1 MKNKSLV
8 VAGALVVVFGLFAA
22 YCYITKESVKEESE
36 LYKNKIEN
44 DYKLKLKELQLQLE
58 RSRRERMVL
67 IDSFNRRSVYIET
80 LISDVDSLEKEL
92 KSVKGRYKKLTS
104 SEKANELTRRA
115 YDSK

>member
-1 MKNKSLV
+1 MKKIIEY
-8 VAGALVVVFGLFAA
+8 GALIAFGLLLI
-22 YCYITKESVKEESE
+22 YVMVSRNRLKEENE

-80 LISDVDSLEKEL
+80 LVSDVDSLEKEL